1 MSIDYSI
8 FQLIHG
14 LANRWWLF
22 DWLGIFLAQYLPYL
36 IVLFAFFLLAKEK
49 NWRQRIYF
57 FALAGLSIILSRG
70 IITEII
76 RFFYYRPRPFLALQ
90 FQSLL
95 GDSDIAGSFPSG
107 HAAAYFALA
116 LAIFYFLKQK
126 KNNYLEQ
133 PATNLSLGWLCLG
146 AVILIGV
153 ARIFVGVHWP
163 SDVLVG
169 ALIGLGSAFLVKK
182 ILPAPQSKLQK

>member
-57 FALAGLSIILSRG
+57 FCLAGLSVILARG
-70 IITEII
+70 VITEII

-95 GDSDIAGSFPSG
+95 GNSDIAGSFPSG

-116 LAIFYFLKQK
+116 LAVFYINRK
-126 KNNYLEQ
+126 
-133 PATNLSLGWLCLG
+133 LGWWFLG
-146 AVILIGV
+146 AAFLVGLG
-153 ARIFVGVHWP
+153 RIFVGVHWP
-163 SDVLVG
+163 LDILAG
-169 ALIGLGSAFLVKK
+169 AVIGLGSAFLVRKF
-182 ILPAPQSKLQK
+182 LPKPI

>member
-1 MSIDYSI
+1 MFFDISL
-8 FQLIHG
+8 FNLIHN
-14 LANRWWLF
+14 LAGRWWLF
-22 DWLGIFLAQYLPYL
+22 NWLGIFLAEYLPYL
-36 IVLFAFFLLAKEK
+36 IVLFTFFILAKEK

-95 GDSDIAGSFPSG
+95 GNSDIAGSFPSG

-116 LAIFYFLKQK
+116 LAAFYFYK
-126 KNNYLEQ
+126 KW
-133 PATNLSLGWLCLG
+133 GWWFLIAG
-146 AVILIGV
+146 AIMGI

-169 ALIGLGSAFLVKK
+169 ALIGLTSAFLIKK
-182 ILPAPQSKLQK
+182 ILPKIS

>member
-1 MSIDYSI
+1 MNFDTYF

-14 LANRWWLF
+14 LSGKWWLF
-22 DWLGIFLAQYLPYL
+22 DWLGIFLAEYLPYL
-36 IVLFAFFLLAKEK
+36 MVILAVFLLAKEK
-49 NWRQRIYF
+49 NWRQRIYL
-57 FALAGLSIILSRG
+57 FALTGLSIILSRG

-95 GDSDIAGSFPSG
+95 GNSDIAGSFPSG

-116 LAIFYFLKQK
+116 MAIFYFLKQK
-126 KNNYLEQ
+126 NNNSSDE

-146 AVILIGV
+146 AAILIGI
-153 ARIFVGVHWP
+153 ARIFVGIHWP

-169 ALIGLGSAFLVKK
+169 AIIGLASAFFIKK
-182 ILPAPQSKLQK
+182 ILPKMN